1 MHVRIK
7 HGLGGSSR
15 QPCKAVPKIFFYKK
29 NNKYKMPF
37 AYSNDCNI
45 RQIGTACV
53 RGVIAYEYN
62 GLKKPRMNSTIR
74 THIRS
79 PPSLPPS
86 LFHTSFLRP
95 FLTENSGRS
104 GLPIQRRALWVLLAC
119 WVHFP
124 GRRIWCSPV
133 RIAKR
138 LRRVEHRIFSNC
150 EREIRFQVEACRDEV
165 YSTFC
170 VRRHQNS
177 RIAITSSHSASGGW

>member
-1 MHVRIK
+1 
-7 HGLGGSSR
+7 
-15 QPCKAVPKIFFYKK
+15 
-29 NNKYKMPF
+29 MPF

-53 RGVIAYEYN
+53 RGVIVYEYN
-62 GLKKPRMNSTIR
+62 GLKTPNEFNN
-74 THIRS
+74 THTHS
-79 PPSLPPS
+79 LPSLPPS

-104 GLPIQRRALWVLLAC
+104 SLPIQRRALWVLLAC

-124 GRRIWCSPV
+124 GRRIWRSPV

-138 LRRVEHRIFSNC
+138 LRRVEHRIFCNC

-170 VRRHQNS
+170 ARRHQSS
-177 RIAITSSHSASGGW
+177 RGAITSSHSASGGWQMNQSQNPVLACVIKCKNCAVL